1 MENSYSE
8 IVFYVVFTQEFSK
21 AIISYEFVYAALQS
35 DVFALPCAASELVTT
50 CTLIGLLQ

>member
-1 MENSYSE
+1 MENSYSD

-35 DVFALPCAASELVTT
+35 DVVALPCAASEHVTT